1 MQDRARVQQIM
12 AARVAERAALLHAA
26 QDKTEEIE
34 ALQALIRRVNQN
46 IPFSESLP
54 AKRGL
59 FRRLLRRA

>member
-1 MQDRARVQQIM
+1 M